1 MKIYNAKWTS
11 TSAGPSPYNNY
22 RTEIFLYGCN
32 RAIMG
37 EPCKNCFNPSLW
49 DSSKCMKEYS
59 PLEVAT
65 QIIKYSPN
73 KYVTFVGGEPLDQA
87 EELGEVCSILKKFNY
102 HIIVFSSYALNDK
115 SNSYKFN
122 HILPYVDIIIDGKYD
137 ESERIYRE
145 DFGDGFTD
153 AIGSGNQ
160 IVWDINQQSKE
171 IKGFYARD
179 LSGIY
184 VSKNNS
190 LKFITKNNQ
199 VVEQTYQYN
208 KKIAC

>member
-37 EPCKNCFNPSLW
+37 EPCKNCFNPALW

-102 HIIVFSSYALNDK
+102 HIIVFSSYVLNDQ

-137 ESERIYRE
+137 ENERIYRE

-160 IVWDINQQSKE
+160 IVWDISQQFKE

>member
-87 EELGEVCSILKKFNY
+87 EELEEVCSILKKFNY
-102 HIIVFSSYALNDK
+102 HIIVFSSYVLNDQ
-115 SNSYKFN
+115 SNFYKFN

-137 ESERIYRE
+137 ENERIYRE

-160 IVWDINQQSKE
+160 IVWDINQQFKE